1 MVMGCNE
8 SREKESREKE
18 SREKESREK
27 ERPPINLTFAVATP
41 LPLHLY
47 QEYVYP
53 IRKSPTLSTG
63 SLSPTSSASL
73 SPTSRA
79 SPTSFSPTA
88 KASPTAK
95 GVTTSKASPTT
106 KSAATSHYNK
116 LRAIAH
122 YKIPTFKDFPSHVQ
136 QEIFHHIEK
145 ELENLK

>member
-8 SREKESREKE
+8 SREKEL
-18 SREKESREK
+18 REK
-27 ERPPINLTFAVATP
+27 ERPPVNLTFAVATP

-47 QEYVYP
+47 QEYAYP

-88 KASPTAK
+88 K

-116 LRAIAH
+116 LKAIAH
-122 YKIPTFKDFPSHVQ
+122 YKFPTFNDFSRDVQ
-136 QEIFHHIEK
+136 EQIFGHIEK
-145 ELENLK
+145 ELENAK